1 LSVVSNTLLIIRH
14 WLSSNKAVN
23 FTIRSLTSLNAN
35 IYLLLEFRNDQVSLC
50 ESKGTWEIFIKNG
63 NFSLGVISRESGLS
77 STVWIVKLNVEVEIW
92 LPIIVVINHNLLNE
106 FWVSLLKSDNFIDL
120 FVLLSIFGSVIFSSD
135 TERDLLVLNSFD
147 NSDINGTTALSN

>member
-1 LSVVSNTLLIIRH
+1 LSVVGYTLLIIGH
-14 WLSSNKAVN
+14 WLGSNKAVD

-35 IYLLLEFRNDQVSLC
+35 IYLLLELRNDQVSLS
-50 ESKGTWEIFIKNG
+50 ESKGSWEILIQNG
-63 NFSLGVISRESGLS
+63 NLSLGVISRESGLS
-77 STVWIVKLNVEVEIW
+77 CTVWIIKFNVEVKIW
-92 LPIIVVINHNLLNE
+92 LPIIVVVNHNLLYE

-120 FVLLSIFGSVIFSSD
+120 FVLLSIFGSVVFSSD

>member
-1 LSVVSNTLLIIRH
+1 LS
-14 WLSSNKAVN
+14 
-23 FTIRSLTSLNAN
+23 
-35 IYLLLEFRNDQVSLC
+35 
-50 ESKGTWEIFIKNG
+50 ESKGTWEIFIQNG
-63 NFSLGVISRESGLS
+63 NLSLGVISRESGLS

-120 FVLLSIFGSVIFSSD
+120 FVLLSIFGSVILSSD